1 MAGRALGSG
10 VVTPPSDDGSD
21 PAGWTSAGEVADLL
35 LREDY
40 IAEAPLA
47 MAVYLSAK
55 LGKPL
60 LVEGEPGGGK
70 TEIAK
75 ALASSIGVDLIRLQC
90 FEGLDARSA
99 LYDWDYPRQ
108 LLTIRMHERERSDAA
123 LEREVFSERF
133 LLRRPLLRALE
144 GDGTHCPVLL
154 IDEVDRA
161 DEEFEGLL
169 LEFLSEFQVSI
180 PELGTIVAKRV
191 PLVVIKSNRTR
202 DLSDAL
208 KRRCLYVYLDYPDL
222 EKEVAIL
229 RRRLPALAPEFARAI
244 VGFVQR
250 LRVEPDLAKRPGVA
264 ETLDWAAAL
273 LALHRSE
280 LDPETIG
287 ATLGFL
293 IKDAQDLRALGPE
306 RVAALRG

>member
-1 MAGRALGSG
+1 
-10 VVTPPSDDGSD
+10 VTRGPIPGSD
-21 PAGWTSAGEVADLL
+21 PAGWTDAVEVAGLL
-35 LREDY
+35 LEQDY
-40 IAEAPLA
+40 LADPTLA
-47 MAVYLSAK
+47 MAVYLGAK

-60 LVEGEPGGGK
+60 LVEGEPGCGK

-75 ALASSIGVDLIRLQC
+75 ALASATGVDLIRLQC

-108 LLTIRMHERERSDAA
+108 LLTIRMHERNASTEK

-133 LLRRPLLRALE
+133 LLRRPLLRALD

-169 LEFLSEFQVSI
+169 LEFLSDFQVSI
-180 PELGTIVAKRV
+180 PELGTVRAQRK
-191 PLVVIKSNRTR
+191 PLVVITSNRTR
-202 DLSDAL
+202 ELSDAL
-208 KRRCLYVYLDYPDL
+208 KRRCLYVYLDYPDAD
-222 EKEVAIL
+222 KEVAIV
-229 RRRLPALAPEFARAI
+229 RRRLPRLAPSFAAE
-244 VGFVQR
+244 VVAFVQR
-250 LRVEPDLAKRPGVA
+250 LRAEPELAKRPGVA

-273 LALHRSE
+273 LSLGRSQ

-287 ATLGFL
+287 TTIGFL
-293 IKDAQDLRALGPE
+293 VKDAQDLRTLGPE
-306 RVAALRG
+306 RIAALRG

>member
-1 MAGRALGSG
+1 MPPTEWSTPESVARSLLGQ
-10 VVTPPSDDGSD
+10 
-21 PAGWTSAGEVADLL
+21 A
-35 LREDY
+35 Y
-40 IAEAPLA
+40 IADPPLA
-47 MAVYLSAK
+47 MAVYLSGT

-60 LVEGEPGGGK
+60 LIEGEPGCGK

-75 ALASSIGVDLIRLQC
+75 AIAHATDGELIRLQC

-108 LLTIRMHERERSDAA
+108 LLTIRMHENAESPAQ
-123 LEREVFSERF
+123 LEKEVFSERF

-144 GDGTHCPVLL
+144 GDAAHRPVLL

-169 LEFLSEFQVSI
+169 LEVLSDFQITI
-180 PELGTIVAKRV
+180 PELGTVRAKRI
-191 PLVVIKSNRTR
+191 PFVIITSNRTR

-208 KRRCLYVYLDYPDL
+208 KRRCLYAFVEYPDL
-222 EKEVAIL
+222 DKEVAIL
-229 RRRLPALAPEFARAI
+229 EQRVPHLGRAFARQIAE
-244 VGFVQR
+244 FVQR
-250 LRVEPDLAKRPGVA
+250 VRKEPDLAKRPGVA

-273 LALHRSE
+273 LALERTG
-280 LDPETIG
+280 LDADTIA

-293 IKDAQDLRALGPE
+293 VKDAQDLQYLREKRLTPVPE
-306 RVAALRG
+306 G

>member
-1 MAGRALGSG
+1 MARAPLRGRS
-10 VVTPPSDDGSD
+10 VTDRDDPGRD
-21 PAGWTSAGEVADLL
+21 PATWKDADRVRDLL
-35 LREDY
+35 LRQEY
-40 IAEAPLA
+40 IAEPSLA
-47 MAVYLSAK
+47 MAVFLAAK

-60 LVEGEPGGGK
+60 LVEGEPGCGK

-75 ALASSIGVDLIRLQC
+75 ALAAAIGTELIRLQC

-108 LLTIRMHERERSDAA
+108 LLTIRMHERSEASAA
-123 LEREVFSERF
+123 LEHEVFSERF
-133 LLRRPLLRALE
+133 LLRRPLLRALD
-144 GDGTHCPVLL
+144 GDDRSCRVLL
-154 IDEVDRA
+154 IDEIDRA

-169 LEFLSEFQVSI
+169 LEFLSDFQVSI
-180 PELGTIVAKRV
+180 PELGTVRAKRV
-191 PLVVIKSNRTR
+191 PLVVITSNRTR

-222 EKEVAIL
+222 DKEVAIL
-229 RRRLPALAPEFARAI
+229 QRRIPDLAGPFAREI

-250 LRVEPDLAKRPGVA
+250 LRAEPELAKRPGVA

-273 LALHRSE
+273 LALRRTQ
-280 LDPETIG
+280 LDPATID

-293 IKDAQDLRALGPE
+293 VKDAQDLRAISGE
-306 RVAALRG
+306 RAAALRG